1 MAYENLRLGVSPLT
15 KTVFAGRVNKKGDVW
30 VDRKDV
36 TQDFLR
42 CVFDYFEPDTEN
54 TKTDVLKQISLNVP
68 KLGSLNILYKS
79 LKNMMNA
86 ITDNIIAKA
95 IETANISITSQI
107 IHQII
112 NFFSENVI

>member
-54 TKTDVLKQISLNVP
+54 T
-68 KLGSLNILYKS
+68 
-79 LKNMMNA
+79 
-86 ITDNIIAKA
+86 
-95 IETANISITSQI
+95 ITSDGKPVFI
-107 IHQII
+107 
-112 NFFSENVI
+112 VTVKRAK